1 MQSVILAGGLGT
13 RLYPITHEIPKALVP
28 IRGKPFAAYQL
39 AWLARQGV
47 RDIVYCIG
55 HKGEQI
61 VDVVGDGSAWGLRV
75 RYVSEGDDLK
85 GTAGALRLALDT
97 THLNDAFF
105 VLYGD
110 SFLPIAYPPVIA
122 RYAEAG
128 RPALMT
134 VLRNDNRWDRSN
146 AVYTPP
152 IVSLYDKKCDDSTR
166 LKMTHIDYGLQVL
179 SRKLLADRIPADT
192 VVDLADVLHRLSR
205 KGELAG
211 YEVTE
216 RFYEVGSLAGIEDFS
231 RYVDQ
236 EGL

>member
-13 RLYPITHEIPKALVP
+13 RLYPITHTIPKALVP
-28 IRGKPFAAYQL
+28 IRGKPFASYQL

-47 RDIVYCIG
+47 TDIVYCIG
-55 HKGEQI
+55 HKGAQI

-97 THLNDAFF
+97 THLDDAFF

-110 SFLPIAYPPVIA
+110 SFLPIAYPPIFA
-122 RYAEAG
+122 RYAEAAM
-128 RPALMT
+128 PALMT

-146 AVYTPP
+146 VVYRPP
-152 IVSLYDKKCDDSTR
+152 VVSLYDKKCDDATR
-166 LKMTHIDYGLQVL
+166 LKMTHIDYGLLVL

-205 KGELAG
+205 EGQLAG
-211 YEVTE
+211 HEVTE
-216 RFYEVGSLAGIEDFS
+216 RFYEVGSPAGIEDFS

>member
-47 RDIVYCIG
+47 KDIIYCIG
-55 HKGEQI
+55 HKGAQI

-146 AVYTPP
+146 VVYTPP
-152 IVSLYDKKCDDSTR
+152 IVSLYDKKCDDSIR

-205 KGELAG
+205 EGELAG

-216 RFYEVGSLAGIEDFS
+216 RFYEVGSPAGIEDFS

>member
-39 AWLARQGV
+39 AWLAQQGV
-47 RDIVYCIG
+47 KDIVYCIG
-55 HKGEQI
+55 HKGAQI
-61 VDVVGDGSAWGLRV
+61 VDAVGDGSAWGLRV

-85 GTAGALRLALDT
+85 GTGGALRLALDT

-128 RPALMT
+128 RLALMT

-146 AVYTPP
+146 VLYTPP
-152 IVSLYDKKCDDSTR
+152 IVSLYDKKCDDYTR

-179 SRKLLADRIPADT
+179 SRKLLVDRIPADT

-205 KGELAG
+205 EGELAG

>member
-47 RDIVYCIG
+47 KDIVYCIG
-55 HKGEQI
+55 HKGAQI

-110 SFLPIAYPPVIA
+110 SFLPIAYPPVIT

-146 AVYTPP
+146 VVYTPP

-205 KGELAG
+205 EGELAG

>member
-39 AWLARQGV
+39 AWLAQQGV
-47 RDIVYCIG
+47 KDVVYCIG
-55 HKGEQI
+55 HKGAQI

-75 RYVSEGDDLK
+75 RYVSEGDNLK

-122 RYAEAG
+122 RYTEAG
-128 RPALMT
+128 KPALMT

-146 AVYTPP
+146 VVYTPP

-192 VVDLADVLHRLSR
+192 VVDLADVLHRLSCE
-205 KGELAG
+205 GELAG
-211 YEVTE
+211 YEVTQ
-216 RFYEVGSLAGIEDFS
+216 RFYEVGSPAGIEDFS

>member
-47 RDIVYCIG
+47 KDVVYCIG
-55 HKGEQI
+55 YKGEQI

-85 GTAGALRLALDT
+85 GTGGALRLALDT
-97 THLNDAFF
+97 THLDDAFF

-110 SFLPIAYPPVIA
+110 SFLPIAYPPVMA
-122 RYAEAG
+122 RYAGAA

-146 AVYTPP
+146 VVYMPP
-152 IVSLYDKKCDDSTR
+152 LVTLYDKKCDEANR

-179 SRKLLADRIPADT
+179 SRTLVAQRIPAGA

-205 KGELAG
+205 EGELAG
-211 YEVTE
+211 YEVTD
-216 RFYEVGSLAGIEDFS
+216 RFYEVGSMAGIEDFS
-231 RYVDQ
+231 GYVDQ
-236 EGL
+236 AGL

>member
-13 RLYPITHEIPKALVP
+13 RLYPITHQIPKALVP

-47 RDIVYCIG
+47 EDVVYCIG

-85 GTAGALRLALDT
+85 GTGGALRLALET
-97 THLNDAFF
+97 THLDGAFF

-110 SFLPIAYPPVIA
+110 SFLPIAYAPVLA
-122 RYAEAG
+122 RYADAAK
-128 RPALMT
+128 PALMT
-134 VLRNDNRWDRSN
+134 VLRNENRWDRSN
-146 AVYTPP
+146 VVYTPP
-152 IVSLYDKKCDDSTR
+152 LVSLYDKKCDEATR
-166 LKMTHIDYGLQVL
+166 RKMTHIDYGLQVL
-179 SRKLLADRIPADT
+179 SRTLVAERIPGST

-205 KGELAG
+205 EGELAA

-216 RFYEVGSLAGIEDFS
+216 RFYEVGSMAGIEDFS

-236 EGL
+236 AGL

>member
-13 RLYPITHEIPKALVP
+13 RLYPITHEIPKAPVP
-28 IRGKPFAAYQL
+28 IRGKPFASYQL

-47 RDIVYCIG
+47 QDVVYCIG
-55 HKGEQI
+55 HKGAQI

-75 RYVSEGDDLK
+75 RYVSEGDNLK

-122 RYAEAG
+122 RYAEVG
-128 RPALMT
+128 KPALMT

-146 AVYTPP
+146 VVYTPP
-152 IVSLYDKKCDDSTR
+152 IVSLHDKKCDDSTR

-192 VVDLADVLHRLSR
+192 VVDLADVLHRLSCE
-205 KGELAG
+205 GELAG
-211 YEVTE
+211 YEVTQ
-216 RFYEVGSLAGIEDFS
+216 RFYEVGSPAGIEDFS